1 MFAAPI
7 MDKPVCCQRQQ
18 RLLLLSL
25 VLFQLFLHSRCRSTQ
40 FHGFLC
46 RFSHRN
52 EQSVAIICGDLGKM
66 AILMISAFP
75 LMKLYERENCRRYV
89 RSLISLYRLRFVKFT
104 FPHITMIVEN
114 RIVRNLCCALLATFG
129 IMSLMLFIWCFD
141 SLLAPYPM
149 NSFFLPIF

>member
-1 MFAAPI
+1 MI
-7 MDKPVCCQRQQ
+7 WRDV
-18 RLLLLSL
+18 
-25 VLFQLFLHSRCRSTQ
+25 
-40 FHGFLC
+40 
-46 RFSHRN
+46 
-52 EQSVAIICGDLGKM
+52 GKM

-89 RSLISLYRLRFVKFT
+89 RSLISLYRLRFLKFT

-149 NSFFLPIF
+149 NSFFLSFFKTVRSIVKSKPVNIPKITVMLDHGYHPDKLIPALEER